1 MTELSIQVEDV
12 AIEDV
17 EIDDILEQVDDLLD
31 AVDNLPLKDGSRVSY
46 CFSIQVEEPQ
56 DEQDEADDDP
66 A

>member
-46 CFSIQVEEPQ
+46 CFSIQVEEP
-56 DEQDEADDDP
+56 
-66 A
+66 